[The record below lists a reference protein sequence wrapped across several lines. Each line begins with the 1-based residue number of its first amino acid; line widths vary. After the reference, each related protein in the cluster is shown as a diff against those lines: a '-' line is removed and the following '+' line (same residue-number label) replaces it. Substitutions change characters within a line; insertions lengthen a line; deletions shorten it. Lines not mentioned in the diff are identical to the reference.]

1 MRKTLILGA
10 LALATALLPV
20 AVMADDPHDPAMRT
34 AEARARDRAI
44 IRRLNQDE
52 LAYVRER
59 DARYA
64 EGWRDYRS
72 RGANSA
78 DYSRRRSEYERANQ
92 RYAEDRTRYERQM
105 AAWHRAVAACRAG
118 VLSACD

>member
-1 MRKTLILGA
+1 MRESLILG
-10 LALATALLPV
+10 ALATALLPV
-20 AVMADDPHDPAMRT
+20 AAMADDPHDPAMRT
-34 AEARARDRAI
+34 ATARARDHAI
-44 IRRLNQDE
+44 IRRLNQNE
-52 LAYVRER
+52 LANVRQR

-64 EGWRDYRS
+64 GGWRDYRA
-72 RGANSA
+72 RGANSE

-92 RYAEDRTRYERQM
+92 RYAEDRIRYERQM